1 VDAPGPDATRDGT
14 PGVAAG
20 RANLTAQAAF
30 GLSWSALSTVALV
43 VANLAYTA
51 TVSRLLEPTDFGLV
65 AMANLVVLFGQYF
78 ARMGLAS
85 ALVQKPQ
92 LSDDEIRAASTAG
105 VLIGLVCLGL
115 VWLLAPAVGDLFHA
129 PQVAPVL
136 RGLGLSFL
144 FMGWS
149 MTGLGLLRREL
160 RFRALSVISVGAY
173 VVGYLVVGV
182 GLALLGAGVWS
193 LVAATVTSTV
203 IQAAWQFAILRH
215 SVRPVLRWRPYQ
227 AVCGYGTRLSIAH
240 VLDYLGGNLDTFTVA
255 RIASPAVLGLYS
267 RAYYLVFQ
275 PLGNYLS
282 AALTNVTFAT
292 LSRVQE
298 DPARLRRGYLSMTSL
313 GVLLIFPL
321 CAGMAVAAPEL
332 VAVVLGPQWGPAVVL
347 VPWFAL
353 AGGCHVASQL
363 SQSLAEARAELN
375 RSVAVQ
381 VGYLLVL
388 AALILLVLQFS
399 SRGVWVIGA
408 AVAAAEMLRYLGYL
422 LLVRRVLELPATR
435 VWQAHIPAVFAG
447 VGVALA
453 IAATRW
459 ALTGAPSLAL
469 LAAEITAGALALA
482 LCIRVCPAP
491 AIRAELQFRLASAGL
506 LGPPDGRRRR
516 AARLVLGRPGRA
528 EIGTER

>member
-1 VDAPGPDATRDGT
+1 VDAPGADATSGRTSD
-14 PGVAAG
+14 VAG
-20 RANLTAQAAF
+20 RANLTAQATF

-51 TVSRLLEPTDFGLV
+51 TVSRLLEPRDFGLL
-65 AMANLVVLFGQYF
+65 AMANLVVLFAQYF

-85 ALVQKPQ
+85 ALVQKPD
-92 LSDDEIRAASTAG
+92 LRDDEIRAASTAG
-105 VLIGLVCLGL
+105 IVIGLACLGL

-129 PQVAPVL
+129 PEVTPVL

-149 MTGLGLLRREL
+149 MTSLGLLRREL
-160 RFRALSVISVGAY
+160 RFRALAVISVGAY

-203 IQAAWQFAILRH
+203 IQAVWQFAIVRH
-215 SVRPVLRWRPYQ
+215 SVRPVLHWRPYGT
-227 AVCGYGTRLSIAH
+227 VCGYGTRLSVAH

-267 RAYYLVFQ
+267 RANYLVFQ

-282 AALTNVTFAT
+282 AALTNVTFAA

-298 DPARLRRGYLSMTSL
+298 DPTRLRRGYLSVTSL
-313 GVLLIFPL
+313 GALLVFPL

-332 VAVVLGPQWGPAVVL
+332 VAAVLGPQWGPAAGL

-381 VGYLLVL
+381 IGYVL
-388 AALILLVLQFS
+388 ALAILILVALPFS
-399 SRGVWVIGA
+399 SRGVWVICA
-408 AVAAAEMLRYLGYL
+408 AVAAAEVLRYLGYL
-422 LLVRRVLELPATR
+422 VLARLVLELPAAR
-435 VWQAHIPAVFAG
+435 VWQAHIPALFASAC
-447 VGVALA
+447 VALA
-453 IAATRW
+453 IAGARW
-459 ALTGAPSLAL
+459 ALTGAPSVAL
-469 LAAEITAGALALA
+469 LAVEIMAGTLALA
-482 LCIRVCPAP
+482 LCIRGGPTPAV
-491 AIRAELQFRLASAGL
+491 RAELQYRLASAGL

-516 AARLVLGRPGRA
+516 AARLVLGRPDRA
-528 EIGTER
+528 VGEARQ